1 VSMTG
6 GEADPALSHAQ
17 VRGGANWA
25 PSHAQVRGGANWA
38 DSVDLLACYWTLAG
52 PVELHTGREWSLF
65 DVVGRVTAAADA
77 GFRGLGLWHA
87 DLLHILEERGLRE
100 LRTILDDAGM
110 VYLELEFLWD
120 WFLDPGTEERRL
132 SDLRRR
138 ALLEAAG
145 VLGARHVKVGNFAGR
160 QVPVGLLTER
170 FAELCAEA
178 AEHGTSVAYEFMYR
192 DATAGSLDA
201 ARSVVQ
207 GAGAANGGLALD
219 LWHVVDLGVST
230 AAIRAL
236 PTGSVV
242 AAEVSDGERSP
253 RSGTRRT
260 LRDRRLPGDG
270 DFDIGGF
277 VNSVR
282 ATGFQ
287 GPWGVELLS
296 AAIGDV
302 GPADLARRAYRST
315 IEHVAPGVYQDERSG
330 REAGD
335 DKES

>member
-1 VSMTG
+1 MSVTG
-6 GEADPALSHAQ
+6 GNTD
-17 VRGGANWA
+17 G
-25 PSHAQVRGGANWA
+25 A
-38 DSVDLLACYWTLAG
+38 DSTGWAARKLGGPVDLLASYWTLAG

-65 DVVGRVTAAADA
+65 DVADRVTAAANA

-87 DLLHILEERGLRE
+87 DLLHILEERGLPE
-100 LRTILDDAGM
+100 LRTILDDGGM
-110 VYLELEFLWD
+110 VHVELEFLWD
-120 WFLDPGTEERRL
+120 WFLDPATDERRR
-132 SDLRRR
+132 SDRRRR
-138 ALLEAAG
+138 ALLDAAG

-192 DATAGSLDA
+192 DATAGSLEA
-201 ARSVVQ
+201 AWSVVQ

-230 AAIRAL
+230 AAIREL
-236 PTGSVV
+236 PAGTVV
-242 AAEVSDGERSP
+242 AAEVSDGSRSP
-253 RSGTRRT
+253 GLSVRGEERARDERAPQLAPKVAARRT
-260 LRDRRLPGDG
+260 MRDRRLPGAG
-270 DFDIGGF
+270 DFDIAGF
-277 VNSVR
+277 VAAVR

-302 GPADLARRAYRST
+302 GPAELARRAYRST
-315 IEHVAPGVYQDERSG
+315 IEQVGQHRTA
-330 REAGD
+330 D
-335 DKES
+335 DKETR

>member
-1 VSMTG
+1 VSGTG
-6 GEADPALSHAQ
+6 GETQSADP
-17 VRGGANWA
+17 
-25 PSHAQVRGGANWA
+25 
-38 DSVDLLACYWTLAG
+38 VDLLASYWTLAG

-65 DVVGRVTAAADA
+65 DVVDRVSAAANA

-87 DLLHILEERGLRE
+87 DLLHILEGRGLRE
-100 LRTILDDAGM
+100 LRTILDDSGM
-110 VYLELEFLWD
+110 VHLELEFLWD

-132 SDLRRR
+132 SDQRRR
-138 ALLEAAG
+138 SLLGAAE

-160 QVPVGLLTER
+160 RVPVALLTER

-192 DATAGSLDA
+192 DTTVCSLDA

-207 GAGAANGGLALD
+207 DAGAANGGLALD

-230 AAIRAL
+230 AAIRTL

-242 AAEVSDGERSP
+242 AAEVSDGERSLSP
-253 RSGTRRT
+253 GARRT

-270 DFDIGGF
+270 DFDIGSF
-277 VNSVR
+277 VAAVR
-282 ATGFQ
+282 ATGYR

-296 AAIGDV
+296 ARIGDV
-302 GPADLARRAYRST
+302 GPADLARRAYEST
-315 IEHVAPGVYQDERSG
+315 FEFVAHDEHQHGK
-330 REAGD
+330 REH
-335 DKES
+335 DKEI

>member
-1 VSMTG
+1 VSGT
-6 GEADPALSHAQ
+6 E
-17 VRGGANWA
+17 
-25 PSHAQVRGGANWA
+25 
-38 DSVDLLACYWTLAG
+38 LLASYWTLAG

-65 DVVGRVTAAADA
+65 DVVDRVTAAARA

-87 DLLHILEERGLRE
+87 DLFHILEQRGLHD
-100 LRTILDDAGM
+100 LRTILDDGGM
-110 VYLELEFLWD
+110 VHVELEFLWD
-120 WFLDPGTEERRL
+120 WFLDPGTDERRR
-132 SDLRRR
+132 SDHRRR
-138 ALLEAAG
+138 TLLDAAG

-170 FAELCAEA
+170 FAELCGEA

-192 DATAGSLDA
+192 DATVGGLEA

-230 AAIRAL
+230 TAIREL
-236 PTGSVV
+236 PAGTVV
-242 AAEVSDGERSP
+242 AAEVSDGARRVET
-253 RSGTRRT
+253 GARRT
-260 LRDRRLPGDG
+260 MRDRRLPGDG
-270 DFDIGGF
+270 DFDIAGF
-277 VNSVR
+277 VAAVR

-302 GPADLARRAYRST
+302 GPDELARRAYLSG
-315 IEHVAPGVYQDERSG
+315 IEQVGPGRTADEE
-330 REAGD
+330 EAR
-335 DKES
+335 

>member
-1 VSMTG
+1 MRATG
-6 GEADPALSHAQ
+6 GKAD
-17 VRGGANWA
+17 GA
-25 PSHAQVRGGANWA
+25 GAA
-38 DSVDLLACYWTLAG
+38 DSAGSAYSVDLLASYWTLAG

-65 DVVGRVTAAADA
+65 DVVDRVTAAANA

-87 DLLHILEERGLRE
+87 DLLHILEARGLHD

-110 VYLELEFLWD
+110 VYVELEFLWD
-120 WFLDPGTEERRL
+120 WFCDPGTDERRR
-132 SDLRRR
+132 SDRRRR

-201 ARSVVQ
+201 AWSVVQ

-219 LWHVVDLGVST
+219 LWHVVDLGAST
-230 AAIRAL
+230 AAIREL
-236 PTGSVV
+236 PAGTVV
-242 AAEVSDGERSP
+242 AAEVSDGDQSTEPGARRSM
-253 RSGTRRT
+253 
-260 LRDRRLPGDG
+260 RDRRLPGDG
-270 DFDIGGF
+270 DFDIAGF
-277 VNSVR
+277 VAAVR

-302 GPADLARRAYRST
+302 GPAELARRAYRST
-315 IEHVAPGVYQDERSG
+315 IEHVARGTYQ
-330 REAGD
+330 D
-335 DKES
+335 DKEPG

>member
-1 VSMTG
+1 VSVTG
-6 GEADPALSHAQ
+6 GKADRA
-17 VRGGANWA
+17 G
-25 PSHAQVRGGANWA
+25 
-38 DSVDLLACYWTLAG
+38 SVDLLASYWTLAG

-65 DVVGRVTAAADA
+65 DVVDRVAAAASA
-77 GFRGLGLWHA
+77 GFRGLGLWHD
-87 DLLHILEERGLRE
+87 DLLHILEERSLPE

-110 VYLELEFLWD
+110 AHLELEFLWD
-120 WFLDPGTEERRL
+120 WFLDPGTEERRR
-132 SDLRRR
+132 SDQRRR

-145 VLGARHVKVGNFAGR
+145 ALGARHVKVGNFAGR

-178 AEHGTSVAYEFMYR
+178 AEHGTCVAYEFMYR
-192 DATAGSLDA
+192 DATAGSLEA
-201 ARSVVQ
+201 AQSVVQ

-219 LWHVVDLGVST
+219 LWHVVDLGIST
-230 AAIRAL
+230 AAIREL
-236 PTGSVV
+236 PAGCVV

-253 RSGTRRT
+253 RPGPRRT

-277 VNSVR
+277 VTAVR
-282 ATGFQ
+282 GMGFR

-296 AAIGDV
+296 AQIGDG
-302 GPADLARRAYRST
+302 GPAELARRAYRST
-315 IEHVAPGVYQDERSG
+315 IEHVARGLYQDERSG
-330 REAGD
+330 SEAGD

>member
-1 VSMTG
+1 V
-6 GEADPALSHAQ
+6 
-17 VRGGANWA
+17 
-25 PSHAQVRGGANWA
+25 
-38 DSVDLLACYWTLAG
+38 SVDLLASYWTLAG

-65 DVVGRVTAAADA
+65 DVVDRVTAAANA

-87 DLLHILEERGLRE
+87 DLLHILEERGLPD
-100 LRTILDDAGM
+100 LRTILDDGGM
-110 VYLELEFLWD
+110 SHVELEFLWD
-120 WFLDPGTEERRL
+120 WFLDPGTDERRR
-132 SDLRRR
+132 SDQRRR
-138 ALLEAAG
+138 ALLDAAG

-178 AEHGTSVAYEFMYR
+178 AEYGTSVAYEFMYR
-192 DATAGSLDA
+192 DATAGNLEA

-230 AAIRAL
+230 TAIREL
-236 PTGSVV
+236 PAGTVV
-242 AAEVSDGERSP
+242 AAEVSDGARSLAP
-253 RSGTRRT
+253 GARRRM
-260 LRDRRLPGDG
+260 RDRRLPGEG
-270 DFDIGGF
+270 DFDIAGF
-277 VNSVR
+277 VAAVR

-302 GPADLARRAYRST
+302 GPGELARRAFRSA
-315 IEHVAPGVYQDERSG
+315 IEQVGQHRTADEG
-330 REAGD
+330 EA
-335 DKES
+335 

>member
-1 VSMTG
+1 MSG
-6 GEADPALSHAQ
+6 GTADRADP
-17 VRGGANWA
+17 
-25 PSHAQVRGGANWA
+25 
-38 DSVDLLACYWTLAG
+38 VDLLASYWTLAG

-65 DVVGRVTAAADA
+65 DVVDRVTAAANA
-77 GFRGLGLWHA
+77 GFRGIGLWHA
-87 DLLHILEERGLRE
+87 DLVHILEERGLHE
-100 LRTILDDAGM
+100 LRTILDDGGM
-110 VYLELEFLWD
+110 VHVELEFLWD
-120 WFLDPGTEERRL
+120 WFLDPGTDERRR
-132 SDLRRR
+132 SDQRRR
-138 ALLEAAG
+138 ALLDAAA

-201 ARSVVQ
+201 ARSVVH

-219 LWHVVDLGVST
+219 LWHVVDLDVST
-230 AAIRAL
+230 AAIGEL
-236 PTGSVV
+236 PAGTVV

-253 RSGTRRT
+253 APGARRSM
-260 LRDRRLPGDG
+260 RDRRLPGDG

-277 VNSVR
+277 VAAVR
-282 ATGFQ
+282 ATGFH

-302 GPADLARRAYRST
+302 GPAELARRAYRST
-315 IEHVAPGVYQDERSG
+315 VEHVARDAYQ
-330 REAGD
+330 D
-335 DKES
+335 DKET